1 MYKNII
7 RLPEGIK
14 IPFLLL
20 RKSKLNA
27 DKYCRIEIWPNRE
40 WRLLKPIIILF
51 SFNICMYGIWYR
63 PASGLY
69 SLSNI
74 ININTKI
81 VEINKNNNSFFFK
94 YNLKIKKIII
104 INIKKIELTQMSNG
118 RKKLINK
125 AAKDEP
131 MTPIIT

>member
-27 DKYCRIEIWPNRE
+27 DKYCKIEIWPNRE

-74 ININTKI
+74 INKNTKI
-81 VEINKNNNSFFFK
+81 EEINKNNNSFFFK
-94 YNLKIKKIII
+94 NNLKTKKIII

>member
-1 MYKNII
+1 
-7 RLPEGIK
+7 
-14 IPFLLL
+14 
-20 RKSKLNA
+20 
-27 DKYCRIEIWPNRE
+27 
-40 WRLLKPIIILF
+40 
-51 SFNICMYGIWYR
+51 MYGIWYR

-74 ININTKI
+74 INKNTKNE
-81 VEINKNNNSFFFK
+81 EINKKNNSFFFR

-104 INIKKIELTQMSNG
+104 NKIKKLELTQIFNG

-131 MTPIIT
+131 MIPIITQSTGVFKSKLKNFVIKNLPKTR